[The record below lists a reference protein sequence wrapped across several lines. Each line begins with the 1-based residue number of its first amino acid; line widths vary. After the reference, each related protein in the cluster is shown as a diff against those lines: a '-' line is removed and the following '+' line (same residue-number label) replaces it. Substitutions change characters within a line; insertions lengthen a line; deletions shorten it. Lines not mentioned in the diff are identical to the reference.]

1 MAPFAMICV
10 AVTGARTIA
19 NRFVGQWREVHSH
32 ETRHLACIVGG
43 SLRHVRVPLPARFE
57 VSKRMEAT
65 MMARRLPPVFIA
77 LATLAVCAPVRWSAR
92 RTRQAAQ
99 KTATVPNLPVA
110 GSPADFGKL
119 IADETEKW
127 ATVVKFSGA
136 RPD

>member
-57 VSKRMEAT
+57 VSERMEAT
-65 MMARRLPPVFIA
+65 MMARRLGPVFIA
-77 LATLAVCAPVRWSAR
+77 LATLAVCAPVQWSA
-92 RTRQAAQ
+92 QAQAPGCP
-99 KTATVPNLPVA
+99 KNGDCPEFASCGLA
-110 GSPADFGKL
+110 C
-119 IADETEKW
+119 
-127 ATVVKFSGA
+127 
-136 RPD
+136 